1 MASNRGGRRPA
12 GRGRVAGARKR
23 PPTGGPAGAKD
34 KSSDVTDPTEETVV
48 EARSAHD
55 DLPAAET
62 VSSDTASDDTV
73 SDGKDV
79 LSDGDMSNTEIS
91 AAVKAADDEVQSRD
105 IGNDDPVTGA
115 DASTD
120 RDATGELDDGDLDD
134 DDPNAGDDEDDLEVA
149 AELDDDDEDDDL
161 DDDLDDD
168 DDDDDLEVAAE
179 LDDDDVE
186 DDDLDDDDD
195 DDLDDDEVEAEP
207 VAVPVSGRRARAAAE
222 REAAAEQKSP
232 PNRKDA
238 AKPGTKPSKKSSVST
253 AKKTGSTKATS
264 STAAGAGNRRG
275 LMRFLREVIAELG
288 KVVWPGRREL
298 IVYTSVVIVF
308 MTFMVALVAGL
319 DILFAQGVLAVF
331 G

>member
-179 LDDDDVE
+179 LDDDVE

>member
-120 RDATGELDDGDLDD
+120 RDATGELDDDDLDD

-179 LDDDDVE
+179 LDDDVE